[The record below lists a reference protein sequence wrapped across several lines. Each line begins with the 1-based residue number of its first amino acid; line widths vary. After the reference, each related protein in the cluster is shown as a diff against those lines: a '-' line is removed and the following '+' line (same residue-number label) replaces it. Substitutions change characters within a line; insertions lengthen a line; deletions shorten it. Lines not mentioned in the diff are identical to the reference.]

1 MSFRARPQPRR
12 GRKEDPSQEKLRPTD
27 DTDGQDFMAAGNV
40 LFDVLL
46 NVVDDELLNVTNDM
60 SVLGH

>member
-1 MSFRARPQPRR
+1 
-12 GRKEDPSQEKLRPTD
+12 
-27 DTDGQDFMAAGNV
+27 MAEGNV

-46 NVVDDELLNVTNDM
+46 NVVDDELLNVTKDM